1 MRRSLTSRLLSNRA
15 ARPDGAVRTLWVRV
29 GMIALVVAPLAAQRA
44 PATGVRTLANV
55 RELHDL
61 MISPASDAVFE
72 ASSNQPLDAKGWTAA
87 RNQAF
92 VLAESGNLLM
102 VGTRVRDN
110 GNWMKMSRAMV
121 DAAALAAT
129 AAEKKDAM
137 ALEAAT
143 DTITVSCMEC
153 HRPYRDQGRQMGA
166 PPK

>member
-1 MRRSLTSRLLSNRA
+1 MRRSLTFSLVS
-15 ARPDGAVRTLWVRV
+15 
-29 GMIALVVAPLAAQRA
+29 LVVAVSVPLLAQRT

-72 ASSNQPLDAKGWTAA
+72 ASSNQPLDAKGWTMA
-87 RNQAF
+87 RNQALM
-92 VLAESGNLLM
+92 LAESGNLLM
-102 VGTRVRDN
+102 VGTRLRDN
-110 GNWMKMSRAMV
+110 GNWIKMSRAMV
-121 DAAALAAT
+121 DAAALAAS

-143 DTITVSCMEC
+143 DAITVSCMEC

-166 PPK
+166 PAK

>member
-1 MRRSLTSRLLSNRA
+1 MRRSLTFSLVLIAVTVPLL
-15 ARPDGAVRTLWVRV
+15 
-29 GMIALVVAPLAAQRA
+29 AQRA
-44 PATGVRTLANV
+44 PAMGVRTIANV
-55 RELHDL
+55 RQLHDL
-61 MISPASDAVFE
+61 MISPASDAVFA
-72 ASSNQPLDAKGWTAA
+72 ASSNQSLDAKGWTEAH
-87 RNQAF
+87 NQAL

-121 DAAALAAT
+121 DAAALAAS
-129 AAEKKDAM
+129 AAEKRDAK

-143 DTITVSCMEC
+143 DSITTACMEC

>member
-1 MRRSLTSRLLSNRA
+1 MRRSLTFSLVS
-15 ARPDGAVRTLWVRV
+15 
-29 GMIALVVAPLAAQRA
+29 LVVAVSVPLLAQRT

-72 ASSNQPLDAKGWTAA
+72 ASSNQPLDAKGWTTA
-87 RNQAF
+87 RNQALM
-92 VLAESGNLLM
+92 LAESGNLLM
-102 VGTRVRDN
+102 VGTRVRDS
-110 GNWMKMSRAMV
+110 GNWIKMSRAMV
-121 DAAALAAT
+121 DAAALAAS

-143 DTITVSCMEC
+143 DAITVSCMEC

-166 PPK
+166 PAK

>member
-1 MRRSLTSRLLSNRA
+1 MRRSSTFSLLVIA
-15 ARPDGAVRTLWVRV
+15 AAVSV
-29 GMIALVVAPLAAQRA
+29 PLLAQRA
-44 PATGVRTLANV
+44 PTTGVRTIANV

-61 MISPASDAVFE
+61 MISPASDAVFA
-72 ASSNQPLDAKGWTAA
+72 ASSNQSLDAKGWTDA
-87 RNQAF
+87 RNQAL

-110 GNWMKMSRAMV
+110 GNWMKMSRALV
-121 DAAALAAT
+121 DAAALAAS
-129 AAEKKDAM
+129 AAEKRDAK

-143 DTITVSCMEC
+143 DSITTACMEC

>member
-1 MRRSLTSRLLSNRA
+1 MRRSLTSSLLVIA
-15 ARPDGAVRTLWVRV
+15 A
-29 GMIALVVAPLAAQRA
+29 ALSVPLLAQRA

-61 MISPASDAVFE
+61 MISPASDAVFA
-72 ASSNQPLDAKGWTAA
+72 ASSNEAIDATGWTTA
-87 RNQAF
+87 RNQAI
-92 VLAESGNLLM
+92 VLAEAGNLLM

-121 DAAALAAT
+121 DAAALAAA
-129 AAEKKDAM
+129 AAEKKDAK

-143 DTITVSCMEC
+143 DAITVSCMEC

>member
-1 MRRSLTSRLLSNRA
+1 MRRSLTFSLLS
-15 ARPDGAVRTLWVRV
+15 
-29 GMIALVVAPLAAQRA
+29 IVVAMSIPLPAQRA
-44 PATGVRTLANV
+44 AATGVRTLANV

-72 ASSNQPLDAKGWTAA
+72 ASSNQPLDAKGWTTA
-87 RNQAF
+87 RNQAL

-121 DAAALAAT
+121 DAAALAAS

-143 DTITVSCMEC
+143 DAITVSCMEC

>member
-1 MRRSLTSRLLSNRA
+1 MRRSLTSSLLS
-15 ARPDGAVRTLWVRV
+15 
-29 GMIALVVAPLAAQRA
+29 IVVAVSVPLFAQRA

-61 MISPASDAVFE
+61 MISPASDAVFD

-87 RNQAF
+87 RNQAL

-102 VGTRVRDN
+102 VGARVRDN

-121 DAAALAAT
+121 DAAALAAA

-137 ALEAAT
+137 ALETAA
-143 DTITVSCMEC
+143 DAITVSCMEC

-166 PPK
+166 PK

>member
-1 MRRSLTSRLLSNRA
+1 LTSSLL
-15 ARPDGAVRTLWVRV
+15 L
-29 GMIALVVAPLAAQRA
+29 IALAVSVPLLAQRA
-44 PATGVRTLANV
+44 PVTGVRTVANV

-61 MISPASDAVFE
+61 MISPASDAVFA
-72 ASSNQPLDAKGWTAA
+72 ASSNEALDQKGWTTA
-87 RNQAF
+87 RTQAI

-121 DAAALAAT
+121 DAAALAAA
-129 AAEKKDAM
+129 AAEKKDAK

-143 DTITVSCMEC
+143 DSITTACMEC

>member
-1 MRRSLTSRLLSNRA
+1 MRRSLTFSLLAVA
-15 ARPDGAVRTLWVRV
+15 AVS
-29 GMIALVVAPLAAQRA
+29 APLLAQRA
-44 PATGVRTLANV
+44 PTTGVRTLATV

-87 RNQAF
+87 RNQAL

-110 GNWMKMSRAMV
+110 GNWMRMSRAMV

-129 AAEKKDAM
+129 AAEKKDTM

-143 DTITVSCMEC
+143 DAITVSCMEC

-166 PPK
+166 PRK

>member
-1 MRRSLTSRLLSNRA
+1 MRRSLTFSLLS
-15 ARPDGAVRTLWVRV
+15 V
-29 GMIALVVAPLAAQRA
+29 VVAVSVPLLAQRA

-61 MISPASDAVFE
+61 MISPASDAVFV
-72 ASSNQPLDAKGWTAA
+72 ASANQPLDAKGWSTA
-87 RNQAF
+87 RNQAL

-102 VGTRVRDN
+102 VGSRVRDS

-129 AAEKKDAM
+129 AAEKKDARG
-137 ALEAAT
+137 LEAAT
-143 DTITVSCMEC
+143 DAITVSCMEC

>member
-1 MRRSLTSRLLSNRA
+1 MRRSLTFSLLA
-15 ARPDGAVRTLWVRV
+15 IAVVVWV
-29 GMIALVVAPLAAQRA
+29 PLLAQRA

-55 RELHDL
+55 RDLHDL
-61 MISPASDAVFE
+61 MISPASDAVFA
-72 ASSNQPLDAKGWTAA
+72 ASSNEALDAKGWTTA
-87 RNQAF
+87 RNQAI

-129 AAEKKDAM
+129 AAEKKDAK

-143 DTITVSCMEC
+143 DSITTACMEC

>member
-1 MRRSLTSRLLSNRA
+1 VVVVVSVPLL
-15 ARPDGAVRTLWVRV
+15 
-29 GMIALVVAPLAAQRA
+29 AQRA

-72 ASSNQPLDAKGWTAA
+72 ASSNQPLDATGWTTA
-87 RNQAF
+87 RNQALM
-92 VLAESGNLLM
+92 LAESGNLLM

-110 GNWMKMSRAMV
+110 GNWIKMSRAMV
-121 DAAALAAT
+121 DAAALAAS

-143 DTITVSCMEC
+143 DAITVSCMEC

>member
-1 MRRSLTSRLLSNRA
+1 MRRSLTCSLL
-15 ARPDGAVRTLWVRV
+15 V
-29 GMIALVVAPLAAQRA
+29 IVVAVSVPLLRAQRA
-44 PATGVRTLANV
+44 AATGVRTLANV

-87 RNQAF
+87 RNQAL

-102 VGTRVRDN
+102 VGARVRDN
-110 GNWMKMSRAMV
+110 GNWMTMSRAMV
-121 DAAALAAT
+121 DAAALAAS

-137 ALEAAT
+137 ALETAT
-143 DTITVSCMEC
+143 DAITLSCMEC
-153 HRPYRDQGRQMGA
+153 HRPYRDQGRQMGT